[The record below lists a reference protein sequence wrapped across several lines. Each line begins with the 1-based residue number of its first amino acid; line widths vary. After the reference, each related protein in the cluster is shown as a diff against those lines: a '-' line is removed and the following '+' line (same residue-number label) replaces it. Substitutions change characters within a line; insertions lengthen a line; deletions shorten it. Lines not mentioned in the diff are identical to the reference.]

1 MPLPGSDLSA
11 QSLYGAAF
19 SAGVLVHLS
28 VFRLGEWDGVPGRI
42 AAFFVAMYAIASA
55 ASIYVLAEEYGGVLV
70 VLMNVSAIFLTFLL
84 GLFASMLIYRAGF
97 HRLRS
102 FPGPNLAR
110 ISSIYGARMAMR
122 RFKYFD
128 EVDQLHKVYGDFVRI
143 GTTTSNKSMSSV
155 NRADLPLPS
164 QGPNH
169 LSVAHPAAVQAVHS
183 SSSRC
188 LKGPWYNTQLPS
200 VSLLTSRDRHEH
212 ARRRKIWDN
221 GLSFKAMRSYEPN
234 IAKCTSQLINNVEAS
249 LGRGID
255 MSHHFTLYTFD
266 VMGTLAFAKDFKML
280 ESKELHP
287 IFKFLHESMLSI
299 VIFGHA
305 MWFLTFLK
313 NIPGLA
319 SAIKRLNAWA
329 NQQIEDQIRDKPD
342 TPNVFSWML
351 RDYMMLPNPT
361 PQDWMNLQADASL
374 IVVAGSDTTASTLT
388 CLLFELTK
396 HPDVYR
402 KLQKEVDAHLSDK
415 KELQNDS
422 MIGME
427 YLQACIDESMRMHPI
442 VPGGVQRHTP
452 PQGLQIGDTFIPGDV
467 IIQVPMHTVNYDE
480 RSFPQASQF
489 IPERWTSRSD
499 LVTDDSC
506 FTPFLAGRYSCPGK
520 QLALLEIRHVI
531 CEIARRYDVS
541 FSEPQTKARFPEDII
556 DGFSLHCPKLELV
569 FSARNT
575 Y

>member
-1 MPLPGSDLSA
+1 MPLFGSELSD
-11 QSLYGAAF
+11 QSLYGTAF
-19 SAGVLVHLS
+19 SVGVLVHLS

-42 AAFFVAMYAIASA
+42 AAFFAAVYAISSV
-55 ASIYVLAEEYGGVLV
+55 ASIYALSEDYGGASV
-70 VLMNVSAIFLTFLL
+70 VLMNVSALFLTLLL
-84 GLFASMLIYRAGF
+84 GLFASMLIYRTGF
-97 HRLRS
+97 HRLRL
-102 FPGPNLAR
+102 FPGPRLAR
-110 ISSIYGARMAMR
+110 ISSIYATRMAMKR
-122 RFKYFD
+122 LKYFD
-128 EVDQLHKVYGDFVRI
+128 EVDQLHKLYGDFVRI
-143 GTTTSNKSMSSV
+143 
-155 NRADLPLPS
+155 
-164 QGPNH
+164 GPNH

-188 LKGPWYNTQLPS
+188 LKGPWYNTQLPA
-200 VSLLTSRDRHEH
+200 VSLLTSRDPHEH
-212 ARRRKIWDN
+212 ARRRKTWDN
-221 GLSFKAMRSYEPN
+221 GLSFKAIRTYEAN
-234 IAKCTSQLINNVEAS
+234 IAKCTLQLISNVEAS
-249 LGRGID
+249 LGRNID

-287 IFKFLHESMLSI
+287 IFKFLHESMLSV

-305 MWFLTFLK
+305 MWFLTFLN

-319 SAIKRLNAWA
+319 SPMKRLNAWA
-329 NQQIEDQIRDKPD
+329 DQQIEDQISDKPD
-342 TPNVFSWML
+342 TPNVFSWLL

-361 PQDWMNLQADASL
+361 PQHRMNLQADASL

-402 KLQKEVDAHLSDK
+402 KLQNEVDAHLSDS

-422 MIGME
+422 LIGME

-452 PQGLQIGDTFIPGDV
+452 PQGLRVGDTFIPGDV

-480 RSFPQASQF
+480 RSFPQAGQF
-489 IPERWTSRSD
+489 IPERWTSRPD

-506 FTPFLAGRYSCPGK
+506 FTPFLAGKYSCPGK
-520 QLALLEIRHVI
+520 QLALLEVRQVI
-531 CEIARRYDVS
+531 YEIARRYDIS
-541 FSEPQTKARFPEDII
+541 FFEPKTRLSFPEDII

-569 FSARNT
+569 FSSRST
-575 Y
+575 H